1 MGKVT
6 ASNHRAIV
14 KFFFIG
20 LLFMFNSEDHTFADH
35 VTSREAEMLGLIG
48 QHLTGR
54 PVMADDSC
62 KVSNYAFE

>member
-1 MGKVT
+1 M
-6 ASNHRAIV
+6 
-14 KFFFIG
+14 
-20 LLFMFNSEDHTFADH
+20 LNSEDHAFADH

-54 PVMADDSC
+54 PVVADDSC